1 MQYIRGNH
9 EVNQVSPDCGLQKG
23 HLGYC
28 SSLGKEKQRHKHEQ
42 MRLNFPPACA
52 MQAWSQIKI
61 ALEKPKVYYLLKN
74 LLVQFV
80 RLNYIYSTNS
90 ITM

>member
-42 MRLNFPPACA
+42 MRLNFPTSLCNAG
-52 MQAWSQIKI
+52 
-61 ALEKPKVYYLLKN
+61 LESDQDCIRETKGILFIEKSTSTVCTAKL
-74 LLVQFV
+74 
-80 RLNYIYSTNS
+80 YI
-90 ITM
+90 